1 MDARLRVVRG
11 PLSGETIRVPRG
23 KLLIGRET
31 DCHLRLDSKSVSAH
45 HCVLLLD
52 EYTLR
57 IRDLGSTN
65 GTFLNGNRIGKH
77 ESILLHDDTISID
90 ELTFQIDLSQPADRE
105 AATAEEVQP
114 VVSPN
119 ALDATGIFDGDT
131 DPVVPT
137 DVVEPPSPESRSED
151 EPDESS
157 AAEGGTNV
165 GPRMNLQH
173 AASMVSEGRR
183 ATATLSAVA
192 SPPVTPRKGTPK
204 TVAEPAVTLTT
215 PSKPLAV
222 NPKQSAKPKPSAPAK
237 IERNPKRSK
246 SISKKSALVIAGSIA
261 LVGLVGGG
269 VILLRSGQA
278 TKFEAP
284 QKYVQFSPKSFETI
298 LTCEVPEDWKQKFRG
313 GRNAG
318 PIWARFSDGRLTIE
332 ICENLSGDGIREAV
346 AAMRKKADPARRD
359 APPAEQ
365 IHEYQRQKS
374 SENFKSYNEAP
385 QSRGLETKGYGE
397 ARVSDFT
404 ATEGLF
410 GTEVSGY
417 RATVLTQAHQLTV
430 TCKCPPS
437 LIPDAKPV
445 FEKVISSL
453 GFGAV
458 TEAK

>member
-11 PLSGETIRVPRG
+11 PSSGETIRVPRG

-77 ESILLHDDTISID
+77 ESILLHDDTVSID
-90 ELTFQIDLSQPADRE
+90 ELTFQIDLSQPADPE
-105 AATAEEVQP
+105 AATVEETP
-114 VVSPN
+114 PAASPDL
-119 ALDATGIFDGDT
+119 LDATGIFDGDT
-131 DPVVPT
+131 DPVGPT
-137 DVVEPPSPESRSED
+137 DVVQPSYSEPRSEH
-151 EPDESS
+151 EADESS
-157 AAEGGTNV
+157 AAERGTSADA
-165 GPRMNLQH
+165 RIKLQS
-173 AASMVSEGRR
+173 ASTVSEGRR
-183 ATATLSAVA
+183 ATAMLSAVA
-192 SPPVTPRKGTPK
+192 SPPIAVRKGAPK

-222 NPKQSAKPKPSAPAK
+222 NPKQTAKPKPRAAAK
-237 IERNPKRSK
+237 IERSPKTSSGISKRS
-246 SISKKSALVIAGSIA
+246 SRWIVGSIA
-261 LVGLVGGG
+261 LIGLVGAG
-269 VILLRSGQA
+269 VIFLRPGQA
-278 TKFEAP
+278 TKFEPP
-284 QKYVQFSPKSFETI
+284 QKYVPFSPKSFEMI
-298 LTCEVPEDWKQKFRG
+298 LACEVPEDWKQKFRG
-313 GRNAG
+313 GKNSG
-318 PIWARFSDGRLTIE
+318 PVWAQFSDGRLSIE

-346 AAMRKKADPARRD
+346 VAMRKKTDPARRE

-365 IHEYQRQKS
+365 IHEFQRQKS

-385 QSRGLETKGYGE
+385 RSRGLETKGYGE

-410 GTEVSGY
+410 GTEVSGC
-417 RATVLTQAHQLTV
+417 RATVLNQAHQMTV

-437 LIPDAKPV
+437 LLQDAKPV

-458 TEAK
+458 AEAK